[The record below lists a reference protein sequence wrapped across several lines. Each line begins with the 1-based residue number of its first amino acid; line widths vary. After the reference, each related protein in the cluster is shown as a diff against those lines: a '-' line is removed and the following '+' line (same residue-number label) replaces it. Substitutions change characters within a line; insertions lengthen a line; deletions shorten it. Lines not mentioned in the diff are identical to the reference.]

1 MAAAKCEFLRPSDVG
16 SPFRVG
22 RDWGTPGFYGFRGLG
37 LRVYKLQSFGLWGLA
52 VWGLGF
58 RPGVLGFGVRGL
70 EFRVKDVDFL
80 GWQVLRVLGWQK

>member
-1 MAAAKCEFLRPSDVG
+1 M
-16 SPFRVG
+16 
-22 RDWGTPGFYGFRGLG
+22 GFKVLG
-37 LRVYKLQSFGLWGLA
+37 LRVYKVQSFGLWGLA